1 MSSAPLWGVP
11 PIRLRRVW
19 AGLSYWLPDRRPNS
33 ASPPHGGPRSTRQL
47 HSRMCSTIAAATMS
61 RSGVCEGLLFSAD
74 LEPQRKARTSLRNS
88 SVTVGQGMGAVENK
102 ERTEVKVPDREP
114 NGPLSVLSWRYSLHA
129 DANCF
134 PGVRICGLP

>member
-1 MSSAPLWGVP
+1 
-11 PIRLRRVW
+11 
-19 AGLSYWLPDRRPNS
+19 
-33 ASPPHGGPRSTRQL
+33 
-47 HSRMCSTIAAATMS
+47 MCSTIAAATMS

-74 LEPQRKARTSLRNS
+74 LEPQCKAHVVAQS
-88 SVTVGQGMGAVENK
+88 SVTVGQGMGAVKNK

-134 PGVRICGLP
+134 PGLRICGLP

>member
-1 MSSAPLWGVP
+1 MSYSITSSARASSAGGTLRPSSLAVL
-11 PIRLRRVW
+11 RLITGAR
-19 AGLSYWLPDRRPNS
+19 LSVRGCCFLPTLNRS
-33 ASPPHGGPRSTRQL
+33 A
-47 HSRMCSTIAAATMS
+47 
-61 RSGVCEGLLFSAD
+61 
-74 LEPQRKARTSLRNS
+74 KRTSLRNS
-88 SVTVGQGMGAVENK
+88 LVTVGQGMGAVENK

>member
-1 MSSAPLWGVP
+1 VRGCCFLPTLNRSA
-11 PIRLRRVW
+11 
-19 AGLSYWLPDRRPNS
+19 
-33 ASPPHGGPRSTRQL
+33 
-47 HSRMCSTIAAATMS
+47 
-61 RSGVCEGLLFSAD
+61 
-74 LEPQRKARTSLRNS
+74 KRTSLRNS
-88 SVTVGQGMGAVENK
+88 SVTVGQGMGGAVENK

>member
-1 MSSAPLWGVP
+1 MSYSITSSA
-11 PIRLRRVW
+11 RASSARRHVE
-19 AGLSYWLPDRRPNS
+19 AKLLGGLEVDHR
-33 ASPPHGGPRSTRQL
+33 
-47 HSRMCSTIAAATMS
+47 

-74 LEPQRKARTSLRNS
+74 LEPQCKARTSLRNS